1 MPQSFPDHLIAF
13 LKNPGSYP
21 HNPGQVEHI
30 QTHISHV
37 FIAPPFVYKFKK
49 PVNFDF
55 LDFSTPEKRKYFCE
69 REVELNRRLCEG
81 LYLGVTQVFL
91 ENGSWSFESTNSALQ
106 VEYAVK
112 MNLLEKKNFL
122 IHTVKEGKLSKEHLD
137 RVINKLIPFY
147 RSQTPDEKILKWGK
161 PKKIKVN
168 TDENFKQT
176 KPFIG
181 DTIPKHTYYA
191 IRTYTQ
197 RFLDENRELF
207 LKRIDKK
214 RIVDGHGDLH
224 LEHIYMTDDHVCIYD
239 CIEFN
244 ERFRYQDITS
254 DISFL
259 AMDLDFNNLR
269 NEARYFV
276 EEMSAKLHD
285 PDIKQLI
292 DFYKCY
298 RSYVRGKVKSLQS
311 SEEEVSLSDRTHA
324 AGLAGRYFQ
333 LSLSYALFGSKPTV
347 LIFMGRVGSGKS
359 TLSRQLAEEVGLH
372 YSASD
377 ITRKKMG
384 GIPLSKRTPLSKR
397 NQLYSDEM
405 SDRTY
410 EELIETAKTE
420 ILNGKS
426 LILDATFSDPS
437 YRNQLLLLLK
447 NIEAEY
453 YFIETEAPAVVRK
466 KRLENRKQDSTVISD
481 ARHEDFEMLDS
492 RYDPPSEINPRH
504 LIRINTDKS
513 KEESIQQLFQKLV
526 NIQLS

>member
-324 AGLAGRYFQ
+324 AGLAGRYF
-333 LSLSYALFGSKPTV
+333 
-347 LIFMGRVGSGKS
+347 
-359 TLSRQLAEEVGLH
+359 
-372 YSASD
+372 
-377 ITRKKMG
+377 
-384 GIPLSKRTPLSKR
+384 
-397 NQLYSDEM
+397 
-405 SDRTY
+405 
-410 EELIETAKTE
+410 
-420 ILNGKS
+420 
-426 LILDATFSDPS
+426 
-437 YRNQLLLLLK
+437 
-447 NIEAEY
+447 
-453 YFIETEAPAVVRK
+453 
-466 KRLENRKQDSTVISD
+466 
-481 ARHEDFEMLDS
+481 
-492 RYDPPSEINPRH
+492 
-504 LIRINTDKS
+504 
-513 KEESIQQLFQKLV
+513 KL
-526 NIQLS
+526 